1 MKTYLDCFPCIVRQ
15 ALESARMATNNEILQ
30 REILNSVFK
39 ELPKVPQT
47 VTPPEIAVTV
57 HRIIKKV
64 SGNKDPY
71 KKVKEKFNKKALQLY
86 SDLKQ
91 KINKSD
97 NHLLTAAKL
106 AIAGN
111 IIDFGAG
118 GSNFDLNQN
127 IKEVLSSNLAI
138 DHFNKFKD
146 DILSSSSVLY
156 IGDNAGEIVFDR
168 ILIEEIKKYSEADIF
183 FVVRGEP
190 ILNDATIEDA
200 KFVGIDKVA
209 EVISDGYDAPAIL
222 LSNSSKELKK
232 AFDSADMVI
241 AKGQGNY
248 ETLNEV
254 KGNIYFLLKAKC
266 LVLAKDIKS
275 NLGDN
280 ILKCNIE

>member
-91 KINKSD
+91 RINKSD

-146 DILSSSSVLY
+146 DILRSSSVLY
-156 IGDNAGEIVFDR
+156 IGDNTGEIVFDR

-222 LSNSSKELKK
+222 RSNSSKELKK